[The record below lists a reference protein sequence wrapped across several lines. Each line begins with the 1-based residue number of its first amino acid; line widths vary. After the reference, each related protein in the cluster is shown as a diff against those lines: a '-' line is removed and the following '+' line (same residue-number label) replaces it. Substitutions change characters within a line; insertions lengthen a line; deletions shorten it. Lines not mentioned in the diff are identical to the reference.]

1 MRILSAEDVRA
12 AVSMAEAIE
21 AVRAGF
27 IALSTGKAT
36 VPVRTMLPMPDGLT
50 LYMPAY
56 ILGALVST
64 VKVVSVYPGNPARGL
79 PTINARVLVLDA
91 STGILLAM
99 MDGTS
104 LTALRTGAASGLA
117 TQLLAR
123 EDAQILGVIGA
134 GAQARTQIEAVCAVR
149 PISEIRVYSPTRA
162 PAMVDEL
169 RGKYSARIV
178 VMPSGHEAL
187 LGADVICAAT
197 NSTTPVVR
205 NEDISPGVH
214 INGIGSFTPEMQEI
228 GPNVVS
234 RARVIVDHRESAWV
248 EAGDLILP
256 RDQGIIL
263 EQHAHTE
270 IGEVAAGL
278 APGRET
284 PDQIT
289 FFKSVG
295 NAVQDAAVAAWVL
308 QVAEA
313 RGLGQVV
320 ED

>member
-1 MRILSAEDVRA
+1 MRLLSAEDVRA
-12 AVSMAEAIE
+12 AVTMTEAIE

-27 IALSTGKAT
+27 IALSMGKAT
-36 VPVRTMLPMPDGLT
+36 VPLRTMLPMPDGLT

-56 ILGALVST
+56 IQGELVST

-79 PTINARVLVLDA
+79 PTIIARVLVLDA
-91 STGILLAM
+91 HTGQPLAL

-123 EDAQILGVIGA
+123 EDAHILGVIGA

-149 PISEIRVYSPTRA
+149 PITEIRIYSPKRA
-162 PAMVDEL
+162 PALAEEL
-169 RGKYSARIV
+169 RGHYSARIV
-178 VMPSGHEAL
+178 VAPNAHEAL

-197 NSTTPVVR
+197 NSKTPVVR
-205 NEDISPGVH
+205 NDDISPGVH
-214 INGIGSFTPEMQEI
+214 INGVGSFTPEMQEV

-234 RARVIVDHRESAWV
+234 RARVIIDHRESAWA
-248 EAGDLILP
+248 EAGDLIMA
-256 RDQGIIL
+256 RDQGFIL

-289 FFKSVG
+289 LFKSVG
-295 NAVQDAAVAAWVL
+295 NAVQDAAVAARVL

-320 ED
+320 EG